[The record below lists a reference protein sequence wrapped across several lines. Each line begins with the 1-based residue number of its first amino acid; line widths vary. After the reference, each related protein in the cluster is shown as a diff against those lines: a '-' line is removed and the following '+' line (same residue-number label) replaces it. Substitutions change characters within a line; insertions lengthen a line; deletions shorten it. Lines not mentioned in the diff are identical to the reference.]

1 METLENQDQE
11 IRDISSAPPK
21 KVSCCPADGRQ
32 TKNFKKVID
41 SWSLMLQGSDMSV
54 IQARKERERAA
65 REELILDHA
74 QRTLLKDGFQN
85 LNLDN
90 LAESVEYSKGTLY
103 LHFKTK
109 EDIALAV
116 VTRAQKERADFF
128 ERALRFNG
136 RSRERVRAIGFACC
150 HFANVYPDY
159 YNVEMMLKSLSF
171 WEKADENRQ
180 HQYAMQAGRCFRV
193 IHRLVTD
200 GLHEG
205 DLPPG
210 KLRSEQIVFAIAS
223 TAIGSHIMSRNSHAL
238 MLAGIDDPQEALCEN
253 VNILLDGLSWKPLS
267 GEVDYHAVD
276 RRIKKEI
283 FPEATWFKK

>member
-1 METLENQDQE
+1 VALKAL
-11 IRDISSAPPK
+11 SAKPSFWPK
-21 KVSCCPADGRQ
+21 DSAR
-32 TKNFKKVID
+32 KNFKKVID
-41 SWSLMLQGSDMSV
+41 CWSFVQHGFVVSV
-54 IQARKERERAA
+54 IHARKEREKAA

-74 QRTLLKDGFQN
+74 QRILLKDGFQN
-85 LNLDN
+85 LNLDA

-103 LHFKTK
+103 LHFRTK

-116 VTRAQKERADFF
+116 VARAQKERADFF
-128 ERALRFNG
+128 ERVLRFNG
-136 RSRERVRAIGFACC
+136 SSRERVRAIGFACC

-171 WEKADENRQ
+171 WEKADEARQ
-180 HQYAMQAGRCFRV
+180 HQYAMQGGRCFRA

-200 GLHEG
+200 GLHDG

-223 TAIGSHIMSRNSHAL
+223 TAVGSHIMSRNPQAL
-238 MLAGIDDPQEALCEN
+238 MLAGIDDPLQALCEN
-253 VNILLDGLSWKPLS
+253 VNILLDGLNWKPLS
-267 GEVDYHAVD
+267 SEVDYQAVD

-283 FPEATWFKK
+283 FPEATWFKN